1 MKIPVNINIT
11 TERLTDGGSY
21 GADGAETER
30 IESSTS
36 GFMKKTGGML
46 QLQYVEAAARK
57 RPFRSAAIWSRSTAA
72 GS

>member
-30 IESSTS
+30 NENDRFALRRY
-36 GFMKKTGGML
+36 GRG
-46 QLQYVEAAARK
+46 QPQRAVEY
-57 RPFRSAAIWSRSTAA
+57 PYDF
-72 GS
+72 